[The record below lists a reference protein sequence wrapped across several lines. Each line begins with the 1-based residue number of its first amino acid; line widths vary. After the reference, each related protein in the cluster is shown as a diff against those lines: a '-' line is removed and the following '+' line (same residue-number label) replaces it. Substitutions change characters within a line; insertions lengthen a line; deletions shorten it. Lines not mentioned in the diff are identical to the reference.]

1 MTHRA
6 PAMAKSIPSSGD
18 LPSVIRRTD
27 ELLLVAREAAQGSP
41 TAVRSLVLQ
50 VGPAVLATV
59 RKVLGSAHADLD
71 DVAQEAV
78 IALLDAL
85 ESFRGESSVLTFA
98 RRIALLTALAARRK
112 HANRLKYLN
121 VAVLETNRDVE
132 EQSPQTILAA
142 KQRRDTVLRLL
153 DELPQPTAEALAL
166 HFVLGMTVEEI
177 AAATNA
183 PENTVWSR
191 LRLGKQALRR
201 RLQGNSRAAT
211 ILEGAE

>member
-1 MTHRA
+1 MNRRA
-6 PAMAKSIPSSGD
+6 PALANTLPSSGD
-18 LPSVIRRTD
+18 VPSVIRRTD
-27 ELLLVAREAAQGSP
+27 ELLAVAREAAQGSP
-41 TAVRSLVLQ
+41 PAVRALVLQ

-59 RKVLGSAHADLD
+59 RKVLGSSHADLD
-71 DVAQEAV
+71 DVAQDAV

-85 ESFRGESSVLTFA
+85 DRFRGESSVMTFA

-112 HANRLKYLN
+112 HSNRLKYLN
-121 VAVLETNRDVE
+121 VALLETNHELD

-142 KQRRDTVLRLL
+142 KRRRETMLRLL
-153 DELPQPTAEALAL
+153 DELPEPTAEALAL

-177 AAATNA
+177 AESTDA

-201 RLQGNSRAAT
+201 RLCANSRTASL
-211 ILEGAE
+211 LEEAE